1 MDKKDLSKTVHS
13 ESCERDPLFE
23 VAARHFV
30 ADGHSTIAMF
40 AFDNGI
46 GYNRACRIVTRGCW
60 HCRPKPGPQTP

>member
-1 MDKKDLSKTVHS
+1 MNKIDSSKTVHS

-23 VAARHFV
+23 AAARHFV

-46 GYNRACRIVTRGCW
+46 GYNRA
-60 HCRPKPGPQTP
+60 

>member
-1 MDKKDLSKTVHS
+1 MDKKESSKTVHS

-23 VAARHFV
+23 AAARHFV

-46 GYNRACRIVTRGCW
+46 GSSEL
-60 HCRPKPGPQTP
+60 